1 MGFTII
7 CQWIGESVT
16 MSRYICQLLTRH
28 SVSCLSSFLN
38 IPNSPQPLFI
48 VDVVL
53 SVDNLVKQGV
63 LSLGP
68 SSASNVRSCAKSSK
82 GNTPLSCIFKQNTTT
97 PNFLT
102 VVLSQTADD
111 SVFRVISFLANG
123 LEVPQLGQLMIG

>member
-1 MGFTII
+1 
-7 CQWIGESVT
+7 
-16 MSRYICQLLTRH
+16 MSH
-28 SVSCLSSFLN
+28 LSSFLN
-38 IPNSPQPLFI
+38 ISNSPQPLFV
-48 VDVVL
+48 VDIVL

-68 SSASNVRSCAKSSK
+68 FSASNVHSCAKSSK
-82 GNTPLSCIFKQNTTT
+82 GDTPLSYIFKQNMTT

-102 VVLSQTADD
+102 IVLSQTADD